1 MRGLGVSR
9 GVYQRWR
16 SSRQSLRSDRGTPP
30 RRSSPHSLAAAG
42 DQDRASVVGGIQP
55 WCTHLIDGE
64 KSSSWSGVGGRLGAL
79 TEQDRSAV
87 TENTHQQLVL
97 EPAGQL
103 ARRLDRRKGRGRD
116 QFVELAACVHVPN
129 LEANYPARTAT
140 AVPRADTPAGRR
152 RLHRPVR
159 RVCAMRASTRGTAA
173 GNLAR

>member
-1 MRGLGVSR
+1 M
-9 GVYQRWR
+9 
-16 SSRQSLRSDRGTPP
+16 
-30 RRSSPHSLAAAG
+30 
-42 DQDRASVVGGIQP
+42 
-55 WCTHLIDGE
+55 DGE

-87 TENTHQQLVL
+87 TENTHQQLVV

-103 ARRLDRRKGRGRD
+103 ARRLDRRKGRGCD
-116 QFVELAACVHVPN
+116 QFVELAACVHVSN

-140 AVPRADTPAGRR
+140 AVPLADTPAGRR

-159 RVCAMRASTRGTAA
+159 RVCAVRASTRGTAA